1 MFEFIRNNQKIMQFV
16 LLLFIAPAFALFG
29 LEGYSTAS
37 ADANAL
43 AIVGDYPISQ
53 EEFDQ
58 VKRERIEEARAQ
70 SGDNFDPKVFESPE
84 INRQLLDTLVLQYLL
99 QQSVQKQYLTAS
111 DKALAEDIARTP
123 LFQVDGKFD
132 LDTYKRE
139 LAARGLTPNQH
150 EANVRFG
157 LARNQVLDPVLRASF
172 FPETLKTQLDD
183 VQLAGRVV
191 RVKSIDLAPYAAKVD
206 ITDEQI
212 AAYYDA
218 NKSQFMAAQQA
229 DVEYVVLSPETIKSK
244 IVVGDADIASYY
256 EQNKA
261 RFSTPEER
269 RARHILMDAEKEG
282 ASETELKAAAEKV
295 LAELKANPGKF
306 AELAKQYSIDPGS
319 AAQGG
324 DLGFF
329 NKGAMVPEFEQ
340 AVFSQKT
347 GALSDLVKSQFGYHI
362 IEVTD
367 IRGGEVQSLDEVK
380 DQIANE
386 IKGQKMTAQYADAQG
401 RFAELV
407 YEGGQ
412 SFDNVVQ
419 ALGVSTSSFNGLTQA
434 APNAPDILKD
444 AKVMAEIFSAD
455 SIESKN
461 NTKAVQVG
469 ESMVSARIVNF
480 TPATAR
486 PIEEVRNGIVTRL
499 TQDEATRAA
508 LKDADA
514 LAAKLDADKPA
525 EGSEVLADFSDAKT
539 VSALGAEGLPGLVAQ
554 SVLNTGVSELPKAKV
569 IGLGAAGYAVAWV
582 QNSAPSSEIKAKADP
597 QVVQYYENIAGQVYQ
612 EALLLAARD
621 AMKKRVEVEI
631 KKTF

>member
-29 LEGYSTAS
+29 LEGYNTAS

-70 SGDNFDPKVFESPE
+70 SGENFDPKVFESPE

-99 QQSVQKQYLTAS
+99 QQSVQNQYLTAS

-132 LDTYKRE
+132 LETYKRE

-191 RVKSIDLAPYAAKVD
+191 RVKNIDLAPYAAKVE

-212 AAYYDA
+212 STYYEA
-218 NKSQFMAAQQA
+218 NKAQFMAAQQA
-229 DVEYVVLSPETIKSK
+229 DVEYVVLSPDTIKSK
-244 IVVGDADIASYY
+244 IEVSDADIATYY

-282 ASETELKAAAEKV
+282 ATEAELKAAAEKV

-347 GALSDLVKSQFGYHI
+347 GELSGLVKSQFGYHI

-367 IRGGEVQSLDEVK
+367 IRGGEVQALGEVK
-380 DQIANE
+380 EQIAEE

-419 ALGVSTSSFNGLTQA
+419 ALGVSTSSFSGLTPA
-434 APNAPDILKD
+434 APNAPEVLKD

-455 SIESKN
+455 SIENKN

-480 TPATAR
+480 TPAAAR
-486 PIEEVRNGIVTRL
+486 PLEEVRSTIQARL
-499 TQDEATRAA
+499 IQEEATKAA
-508 LKDADA
+508 LKDAEA

-525 EGSEVLADFSDAKT
+525 QGAEVLADFSEAKT

-569 IGLGAAGYAVAWV
+569 VGLGPAGYAVAWV
-582 QNSAPSSEIKAKADP
+582 QDSAPSSEIKAKADP

>member
-29 LEGYSTAS
+29 LEGYNTVS

-99 QQSVQKQYLTAS
+99 QQSVQNQYLTAS
-111 DKALAEDIARTP
+111 DQALAEDIARTP

-132 LDTYKRE
+132 LETYKRE
-139 LAARGLTPNQH
+139 LAARGLTPTQH

-157 LARNQVLDPVLRASF
+157 MARNQVLDPVLRAAF

-191 RVKSIDLAPYAAKVD
+191 RVKNIDLAPYAANVKL
-206 ITDEQI
+206 TDDQI
-212 AAYYDA
+212 AAYYEA
-218 NKSQFMAAQQA
+218 NKTQFMAAQTA
-229 DVEYVVLSPETIKSK
+229 DVEYVVLSPELIKSK
-244 IVVGDADIASYY
+244 ISVSDADVAAYY

-269 RARHILMDAEKEG
+269 RARHILLDAEKDG
-282 ASETELKAAAEKV
+282 VSADELKAKAEKV
-295 LAELKANPGKF
+295 LAELKANPSKF
-306 AELAKQYSIDPGS
+306 AELAKQYSIDTGS
-319 AAQGG
+319 ATQGG

-329 NKGAMVPEFEQ
+329 SKGAMVPEFEQ
-340 AVFSQKT
+340 AVFSQKK
-347 GALSDLVKSQFGYHI
+347 GELSGLVKSQFGYHI

-367 IRGGEVQSLDEVK
+367 TRGGEVQTLDEVK
-380 DQIANE
+380 AQIADE
-386 IKGQKMTAQYADAQG
+386 IKNQKMTAQYADAQG
-401 RFAELV
+401 RFSEMV

-412 SFDNVVQ
+412 SFENV
-419 ALGVSTSSFNGLTQA
+419 AKELGMSVESFKGLTQG
-434 APNAPDILKD
+434 APNAPEVLKD
-444 AKVMAEIFSAD
+444 PKVIAEVFSTD
-455 SIESKN
+455 SIEDKN

-469 ESMVSARIVNF
+469 ESMVSARIVNYA
-480 TPATAR
+480 PATAR
-486 PIEEVRNGIVTRL
+486 PLAEVRDTIQARL
-499 TQDEATRAA
+499 TQEEATKAA
-508 LKDADA
+508 LKDAEA
-514 LAAKLDADKPA
+514 LAAKLDTEKPA
-525 EGSEVLADFSDAKT
+525 DGSELLADFSESRT
-539 VSALGAEGLPGLVAQ
+539 VSALAAQGLPGLVAQ
-554 SVLNTGVSELPKAKV
+554 SVLNTGVADLPKAKV
-569 IGLGAAGYAVAWV
+569 VGLGGAGYAVAWV
-582 QNSAPSSEIKAKADP
+582 ESSAPSSEIKAQADP
-597 QVVQYYENIAGQVYQ
+597 QVVQYYENIAAQVYQ

>member
-29 LEGYSTAS
+29 LEGYNTVS

-132 LDTYKRE
+132 LETYKRE

-150 EANVRFG
+150 EANVRFA

-172 FPETLKTQLDD
+172 FPDTLKTQLDD

-191 RVKSIDLAPYAAKVD
+191 RVKNLDLAPYLANVS
-206 ITDEQI
+206 ITDEQVAAFYEANKAQFMAPQKADIEYVVLAPDNVKSKIQVSDADI
-212 AAYYDA
+212 AAYY
-218 NKSQFMAAQQA
+218 
-229 DVEYVVLSPETIKSK
+229 
-244 IVVGDADIASYY
+244 G
-256 EQNKA
+256 QNKA

-269 RARHILMDAEKEG
+269 RARHILLDAEKEG
-282 ASETELKAAAEKV
+282 TSTDELKAAAEKI
-295 LAELKANPGKF
+295 LAELKETPSKF
-306 AELAKQYSIDPGS
+306 AEFAKQYSTDPGS
-319 AAQGG
+319 ANQGG

-329 NKGAMVPEFEQ
+329 GKGAMVPEFEQ
-340 AVFSQKT
+340 AVFTQKK
-347 GALSDLVKSQFGYHI
+347 GELSGLVKSQFGYHI
-362 IEVTD
+362 VEVTD
-367 IRGGEVQSLDEVK
+367 IRGGQVQLLEEVK
-380 DQIANE
+380 TQIADE
-386 IKGQKMTAQYADAQG
+386 IKNQKMTAQYADAQG

-412 SFDNVVQ
+412 SFENVVKEI
-419 ALGVSTSSFNGLTQA
+419 GVQPQTYNGLTQGA
-434 APNAPDILKD
+434 ANAPDVLKD
-444 AKVMAEIFSAD
+444 VKVLSEIFSSD
-455 SIESKN
+455 SIENKN

-469 ESMVSARIVNF
+469 EAMVSARIVNY
-480 TPATAR
+480 TAATAR
-486 PIEEVRNGIVTRL
+486 PLEEMKPVIQARL
-499 TQDEATRAA
+499 KQEEAAKAA
-508 LKDADA
+508 LKEAEA
-514 LAAKLDADKPA
+514 LAAKLDGERPQA
-525 EGSEVLADFSDAKT
+525 GSALLDGFSDSRT
-539 VSALGAEGLPGLVAQ
+539 VSALNAEGLPGLVAQ
-554 SVLNTGVSELPKAKV
+554 SVLNTGVSDLPKAKV
-569 IGLGAAGYAVAWV
+569 VGLGSSGYAVAWV
-582 QNSAPSSEIKAKADP
+582 ESSAPSSEVKAKVDP

>member
-29 LEGYSTAS
+29 LEGYNTVS

-43 AIVGDYPISQ
+43 AIVGDHAISQ

-58 VKRERIEEARAQ
+58 VKRQRIEEARAQ
-70 SGDNFDPKVFESPE
+70 SGENFDPKVFESPE
-84 INRQLLDTLVLQYLL
+84 VNRQLLDTLVLQYLL

-111 DKALAEDIARTP
+111 DKALANDIANTP

-132 LDTYKRE
+132 LETYKRE

-172 FPETLKTQLDD
+172 FPNTLKTQLDD

-191 RVKSIDLAPYAAKVD
+191 RVKNFDLAPYAAKVN
-206 ITDEQI
+206 ITDEQT
-212 AAYYDA
+212 AAYYES
-218 NKSQFMAAQQA
+218 NKALFMAPQKA
-229 DVEYVVLSPETIKSK
+229 DVEYVVLSPDTIKSK
-244 IVVGDADIASYY
+244 IDVSDADVAAYY

-269 RARHILMDAEKEG
+269 RARHILLDAEKEG
-282 ASETELKAAAEKV
+282 ASADDLKAKAEKV
-295 LAELKANPGKF
+295 LAELKASPGKF
-306 AELAKQYSIDPGS
+306 AELAKQYSIDTGS
-319 AAQGG
+319 ATQGG

-329 NKGAMVPEFEQ
+329 GKGAMVPEFEQ
-340 AVFSQKT
+340 AVFSQKK
-347 GALSDLVKSQFGYHI
+347 GELSGLVKSQFGYHI
-362 IEVTD
+362 VEVTD
-367 IRGGEVQSLDEVK
+367 VRGGEVQTLDEVK
-380 DQIANE
+380 AQISDE
-386 IKGQKMTAQYADAQG
+386 IKGQKMTALYADAQG

-412 SFDNVVQ
+412 SFDNVVKE
-419 ALGVSTSSFNGLTQA
+419 LGVTTDTFKGLTQA
-434 APNAPDILKD
+434 APNAPAALKD
-444 AKVMAEIFSAD
+444 TKVMAEIFSSD
-455 SIESKN
+455 SIDSKN

-469 ESMVSARIVNF
+469 DAMVSARIVNY
-480 TPATAR
+480 TAAAAR
-486 PIEEVRNGIVTRL
+486 PLDEVKAVIQARLKQEE
-499 TQDEATRAA
+499 ASKAA
-508 LKDADA
+508 MKDAEA
-514 LAAKLDADKPA
+514 LAAKLDAEKPKA
-525 EGSEVLADFSDAKT
+525 GSELLLDFADVKT

-569 IGLGAAGYAVAWV
+569 VGLGNTGYAVAWV
-582 QNSAPSSEIKAKADP
+582 ESSAPSSEIKAKADP

-621 AMKKRVEVEI
+621 AMKKRVDVEI

>member
-29 LEGYSTAS
+29 LEGYNTVS

-84 INRQLLDTLVLQYLL
+84 INRQLLDTLVLQYML
-99 QQSVQKQYLTAS
+99 QQSVQNQYLTAS

-132 LDTYKRE
+132 LETYKRE
-139 LAARGLTPNQH
+139 LAARGLTPAQH

-191 RVKSIDLAPYAAKVD
+191 RVKNIDLAPYAAQVEVS
-206 ITDEQI
+206 DEQV
-212 AAYYDA
+212 ASYYES
-218 NKSQFMAAQQA
+218 NKAQFMAAQRA

-244 IVVGDADIASYY
+244 IEVSDADIAAYY

-282 ASETELKAAAEKV
+282 ASADDLKVAAEKV

-329 NKGAMVPEFEQ
+329 SKGAMVPEFEQ
-340 AVFSQKT
+340 AVFTQKKNE
-347 GALSDLVKSQFGYHI
+347 LSGLVKSQFGYHI

-367 IRGGEVQSLDEVK
+367 IRGGEVQTLDEVK
-380 DQIANE
+380 AQISDE

-419 ALGVSTSSFNGLTQA
+419 ELGLSTQSYSGLTQQ
-434 APNAPDILKD
+434 APNAPEVLND
-444 AKVMAEIFSAD
+444 AKVMAEIFSTD
-455 SIESKN
+455 SVENKN

-486 PIEEVRNGIVTRL
+486 PLNEVRETIVARL
-499 TQDEATRAA
+499 TQEEAMKAA
-508 LKDADA
+508 LKDAEA
-514 LAAKLDADKPA
+514 LAAKLEADKPA
-525 EGSEVLADFSDAKT
+525 DGAEILAGFSEPKT

-554 SVLNTGVSELPKAKV
+554 SVLNTGVADLPKAKV
-569 IGLGAAGYAVAWV
+569 VGLGQAGYAVAWV
-582 QNSAPSSEIKAKADP
+582 ESSAPSSEIKSKADP

>member
-16 LLLFIAPAFALFG
+16 LLLFVAPAFALFG
-29 LEGYSTAS
+29 LEGYNTVS

-43 AIVGDYPISQ
+43 AIVGDHPISQ
-53 EEFDQ
+53 EEFDD
-58 VKRERIEEARAQ
+58 VKRQRIEEARAQ
-70 SGDNFDPKVFESPE
+70 SGENFDPKVFESPE

-111 DKALAEDIARTP
+111 DTALAEDISRTP

-132 LDTYKRE
+132 LETYKRE
-139 LAARGLTPNQH
+139 LAARGLTPTQH

-172 FPETLKTQLDD
+172 FPETLKAQLDD

-191 RVKSIDLAPYAAKVD
+191 RVKNIDLAPYIANVN

-212 AAYYDA
+212 SAYYET
-218 NKSQFMAAQQA
+218 NKAQFMAAQKA
-229 DVEYVVLSPETIKSK
+229 DVEYVVLSPNTIKSK
-244 IVVGDADIASYY
+244 IELSDADIAAYY

-269 RARHILMDAEKEG
+269 RARHILLDAEKEG
-282 ASETELKAAAEKV
+282 STAEELKAKAEKV
-295 LAELKANPGKF
+295 LADLKANPGKF
-306 AELAKQYSIDPGS
+306 AELAKQVSIDPGS

-329 NKGAMVPEFEQ
+329 AKGAMVPEFEQ
-340 AVFSQKT
+340 AVFSQKK
-347 GALSDLVKSQFGYHI
+347 GELSGLVKSQFGYHI
-362 IEVTD
+362 VEVTD
-367 IRGGEVQSLDEVK
+367 IRGGDVQALDAVK
-380 DQIANE
+380 SIISDE
-386 IKGQKMTAQYADAQG
+386 IKNQKMTVQYADAQG
-401 RFAELV
+401 RFSELV

-412 SFDNVVQ
+412 SFDNAVK
-419 ALGVSTSSFNGLTQA
+419 ALGLQLESFNGLTPGLA
-434 APNAPDILKD
+434 DLPEALKD
-444 AKVMAEIFSAD
+444 SKVQAEIFST
-455 SIESKN
+455 ESVQNKN
-461 NTKAVQVG
+461 NTKAIQVG
-469 ESMVSARIVNF
+469 DSMVSARIVNY
-480 TPATAR
+480 TPAAAR
-486 PIEEVRNGIVTRL
+486 PLADVRNAIQARL
-499 TQDEATRAA
+499 TQEEATKAA

-514 LAAKLDADKPA
+514 LAAKLDAEKPVA
-525 EGSEVLADFSDAKT
+525 ESDLLAGFSDSKT
-539 VSALGAEGLPGLVAQ
+539 VSALGAEGLPGLLAQ

-569 IGLGAAGYAVAWV
+569 VGLGANGYAVAWV
-582 QNSAPSSEIKAKADP
+582 ESSAPSAEIKAKADP

>member
-29 LEGYSTAS
+29 LEGYNTVS

-43 AIVGDYPISQ
+43 AIVGDYAISP

-58 VKRERIEEARAQ
+58 VKRQRIEEARAQ
-70 SGDNFDPKVFESPE
+70 SGENFDPKVFESPE
-84 INRQLLDTLVLQYLL
+84 VNRQLLDTLVLQYLL

-111 DKALAEDIARTP
+111 DKALANDIANTP

-132 LDTYKRE
+132 LETYKRE

-172 FPETLKTQLDD
+172 FPNTLKTQLDD

-191 RVKSIDLAPYAAKVD
+191 RVKNFDLAPYAAKVN

-212 AAYYDA
+212 AAYYES
-218 NKSQFMAAQQA
+218 NKALFMAPQKA
-229 DVEYVVLSPETIKSK
+229 DVEYVVLSPDTIKSK
-244 IVVGDADIASYY
+244 IEVSDADVAAYY

-269 RARHILMDAEKEG
+269 RARHILLDAEKEG
-282 ASETELKAAAEKV
+282 ASADDLKAKAEKV
-295 LAELKANPGKF
+295 LAELKASPGKF
-306 AELAKQYSIDPGS
+306 AELAKQHSIDTGS
-319 AAQGG
+319 ATQGG

-329 NKGAMVPEFEQ
+329 GKGAMVPEFEQ
-340 AVFSQKT
+340 AVFSQKK
-347 GALSDLVKSQFGYHI
+347 GELSGLVKSQFGYHI
-362 IEVTD
+362 VEVTD
-367 IRGGEVQSLDEVK
+367 VRGGEVQTLAEVK
-380 DQIANE
+380 AQISDE

-412 SFDNVVQ
+412 SFDNVVKE
-419 ALGVSTSSFNGLTQA
+419 LGVAKQTFNGLTQA
-434 APNAPDILKD
+434 TPNAPDALKD
-444 AKVMAEIFSAD
+444 AKMMAEIFSSD
-455 SIESKN
+455 SIENKN
-461 NTKAVQVG
+461 NTKAIQVG
-469 ESMVSARIVNF
+469 DAMVSTRVVNF
-480 TPATAR
+480 TAAAAR
-486 PIEEVRNGIVTRL
+486 PLDEVKAAIQARLKQEE
-499 TQDEATRAA
+499 ASKAA
-508 LKDADA
+508 MKDAEA
-514 LAAKLDADKPA
+514 LAAKLDAEKPKA
-525 EGSEVLADFSDAKT
+525 GSELLNDFADAKT

-569 IGLGAAGYAVAWV
+569 IGLGNTGYTVAWV
-582 QNSAPSSEIKAKADP
+582 ESSAPSSEIKAKADP

-621 AMKKRVEVEI
+621 AMKKRVDVEI

>member
-29 LEGYSTAS
+29 LEGYNTVS

-43 AIVGDYPISQ
+43 AIVGDYPITQ

-99 QQSVQKQYLTAS
+99 QQSVQSQYLTAS
-111 DKALAEDIARTP
+111 DKALADDIARTP
-123 LFQVDGKFD
+123 LFQLDGKFD
-132 LDTYKRE
+132 LETYKRE

-183 VQLAGRVV
+183 VQLAGRIV
-191 RVKSIDLAPYAAKVD
+191 RVKNIDLAPYAAKAD
-206 ITDEQI
+206 ITDERI

-218 NKSQFMAAQQA
+218 NKAQFMAAQQA

-244 IVVGDADIASYY
+244 IEVSDADIAAYY

-282 ASETELKAAAEKV
+282 TSESELKAAAEKV
-295 LAELKANPGKF
+295 LVELKANPDKF

-340 AVFSQKT
+340 AVFSQKQ
-347 GALSDLVKSQFGYHI
+347 GELSGLVKSQFGYHI

-367 IRGGEVQSLDEVK
+367 IRGGEVQGLEEVK

-412 SFDNVVQ
+412 SFGNVVQ
-419 ALGVSTSSFNGLTQA
+419 ALGVSTSSFNRLTQA
-434 APNAPDILKD
+434 APNAPEVLKD

-461 NTKAVQVG
+461 NTKAIQVG

-480 TPATAR
+480 TPAAAK
-486 PIEEVRNGIVTRL
+486 PFDEVRNVIATRL
-499 TQDEATRAA
+499 TQEEATKAA
-508 LKDADA
+508 LKDAEA

-525 EGSEVLADFSDAKT
+525 QGADVLADFSEAKT
-539 VSALGAEGLPGLVAQ
+539 VSALGSEGLPGLVAQ
-554 SVLNTGVSELPKAKV
+554 SVLDTGVSQLPKAKV
-569 IGLGAAGYAVAWV
+569 IGLGATGYAVAWV
-582 QNSAPSSEIKAKADP
+582 QDSAPSSEIKAKADP

>member
-29 LEGYSTAS
+29 LEGYNTVS

-53 EEFDQ
+53 EEFDE
-58 VKRERIEEARAQ
+58 VKRQRIEEARAQ

-111 DKALAEDIARTP
+111 DKALAEDISRTP

-132 LDTYKRE
+132 LETYKRE
-139 LAARGLTPNQH
+139 LAARGLTPTQH

-172 FPETLKTQLDD
+172 FPGTLKAQLDD

-191 RVKSIDLAPYAAKVD
+191 RVKNIDLAAYAANVK
-206 ITDEQI
+206 ITEEQI
-212 AAYYDA
+212 SAFYET
-218 NKSQFMAAQQA
+218 NKAQFMAAQKA
-229 DVEYVVLSPETIKSK
+229 DVEYVVLSPDSIKAK
-244 IVVGDADIASYY
+244 IELTDADIAAYY

-282 ASETELKAAAEKV
+282 STTEELKARAEKV

-306 AELAKQYSIDPGS
+306 AELAKQNSIDPGS
-319 AAQGG
+319 AVQGG

-329 NKGAMVPEFEQ
+329 AKGAMVPEFEQ
-340 AVFSQKT
+340 AVFSQKK
-347 GALSDLVKSQFGYHI
+347 GELSGLVKSQFGYHI
-362 IEVTD
+362 VEVTD
-367 IRGGEVQSLDEVK
+367 IRGGEVQALDSVK
-380 DQIANE
+380 AIISDE
-386 IKGQKMTAQYADAQG
+386 IKSQKMTAQYADAQG
-401 RFAELV
+401 RFTELV

-412 SFDNVVQ
+412 SFDNAVK
-419 ALGVSTSSFNGLTQA
+419 ALGLQVQTFNALTPGL
-434 APNAPDILKD
+434 PNLPDALKD
-444 AKVMAEIFSAD
+444 SKVQAEIFSTE
-455 SIESKN
+455 SIQNKN
-461 NTKAVQVG
+461 NTKALQVG
-469 ESMVSARIVNF
+469 EAMVSARIVNY
-480 TPATAR
+480 TAATAR
-486 PIEEVRNGIVTRL
+486 PIAEVRNSIVARL
-499 TQDEATRAA
+499 TQDEATKAA
-508 LKDADA
+508 LKDAEA
-514 LAAKLDADKPA
+514 LAAKLDTEKPVSGA
-525 EGSEVLADFSDAKT
+525 EVLAGFSDSKT
-539 VSALGAEGLPGLVAQ
+539 VSALGAAGLPGLVAQ

-569 IGLGAAGYAVAWV
+569 VGLGANGYAVAWV
-582 QNSAPSSEIKAKADP
+582 ESSAPSAEIKAKADP

-621 AMKKRVEVEI
+621 SMKKRVEVEI